1 MTNMYYRKVCRELL
15 DGQKLYDAKGIL
27 LISIGEICVG
37 IAIMFL
43 NRILWLKYVVIA
55 GALMLIIIK
64 RKRLKSVVID
74 MLSKK

>member
-1 MTNMYYRKVCRELL
+1 
-15 DGQKLYDAKGIL
+15 
-27 LISIGEICVG
+27 
-37 IAIMFL
+37 MFL

-55 GALMLIIIK
+55 GALMLLIIK